1 MEERKYDWTFFQE
14 ELLKMGISLEKRQI
28 QQFQD
33 YYEILT
39 EWNSFMNLT
48 AVTEFEDV
56 VVKHFL
62 DSLTLVKAVSRETL
76 EKDSLFLA
84 DVGTLYLED
93 VEALSPLCQEDI
105 CRLIRYR
112 RGGRD
117 YRNPKPVRIRVAAS
131 SRRSLRELGELTE
144 QGSFKA
150 ELFYLLAGLVLE
162 IPPLRRRPEDLE
174 ELIHQGVR
182 EAFEQ
187 YGRYHKIT
195 AGAERL
201 LREYAWPGNLIQL
214 RTFLNRMVLTAD
226 RHSIDEIQAGRLL
239 AELYPAGLC
248 REEQEEQ
255 QEVAESREERE
266 IRAALAEEGGS
277 RENTARRLGISKA
290 TLWRKMK
297 KYKIL

>member
-1 MEERKYDWTFFQE
+1 MPPNS
-14 ELLKMGISLEKRQI
+14 ISEGRQ
-28 QQFQD
+28 
-33 YYEILT
+33 
-39 EWNSFMNLT
+39 
-48 AVTEFEDV
+48 
-56 VVKHFL
+56 
-62 DSLTLVKAVSRETL
+62 
-76 EKDSLFLA
+76 
-84 DVGTLYLED
+84 
-93 VEALSPLCQEDI
+93 
-105 CRLIRYR
+105 
-112 RGGRD
+112 D

-239 AELYPAGLC
+239 AELYPAGTLQGGAGGAAGKW
-248 REEQEEQ
+248 RRAGRSGRFGPPWQRR
-255 QEVAESREERE
+255 AEAGEH
-266 IRAALAEEGGS
+266 
-277 RENTARRLGISKA
+277 ARRLGISKA